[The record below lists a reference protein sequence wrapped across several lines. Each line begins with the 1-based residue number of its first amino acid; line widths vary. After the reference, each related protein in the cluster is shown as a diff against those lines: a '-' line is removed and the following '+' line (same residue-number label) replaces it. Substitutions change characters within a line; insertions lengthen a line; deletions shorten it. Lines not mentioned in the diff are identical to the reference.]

1 MDIIVLTVMGFLL
14 LAFILIFRKRHTYG
28 VQRIMAAN
36 KNVKPLFKLQS
47 ARLKYEKLHH
57 MLQSQPNELQR
68 LEQLHTDYEN
78 DHLDL
83 QHYYNALEELLT
95 IHNKH

>member
-1 MDIIVLTVMGFLL
+1 MDIIVLTAMGFLL
-14 LAFILIFRKRHTYG
+14 LVFILIFRKRHTYG

-57 MLQSQPNELQR
+57 ILQSQPNELQK
-68 LEQLHTDYEN
+68 LEQLHTDYETGCLN
-78 DHLDL
+78 LED
-83 QHYYNALEELLT
+83 YYNALDELLA
-95 IHNKH
+95 IHNEH